1 MGRCQSPS
9 PCGNSRWLAS
19 VILFLHFLLVAQ
31 TLGALHGAVH
41 PGIRFAAATHVSE
54 SPQAPAS
61 TAGHGFAPDEK
72 PHGVL
77 SLLFAGHESDS
88 DCRAFDQLCHFDAI
102 ADFAS
107 PALAPVLQTFVLV
120 LLAGLAT
127 ARWHALHQA
136 RGPPL
141 PR

>member
-1 MGRCQSPS
+1 M
-9 PCGNSRWLAS
+9 W
-19 VILFLHFLLVAQ
+19 VILFAHFLLAAQ
-31 TLGALHGAVH
+31 TLGALHSAVH
-41 PGIRFAAATHVSE
+41 FDPKFK
-54 SPQAPAS
+54 APPHLSAS
-61 TAGHGFAPDEK
+61 LLVPANTAGKGVEADEK

-77 SLLFAGHESDS
+77 SLLFSGHENDS
-88 DCRAFDQLCHFDAI
+88 DCRAYDQLCHFDAI
-102 ADFAS
+102 GDFAS
-107 PALAPVLQTFVLV
+107 PALALALQTFVLV